1 MKDFKKKI
9 ELYRLAFTTYVTI
22 LIDLRSFFR
31 GVSFDKQNYLDQ
43 LKTIDNIVIDRC
55 SLVDAFEQ
63 QYKK

>member
-9 ELYRLAFTTYVTI
+9 ELCRLVFITYVTI
-22 LIDLRSFFR
+22 LNDLRSFLR
-31 GVSFDKQNYLDQ
+31 GVSFDKQSYLDQ
-43 LKTIDNIVIDRC
+43 LKTVVNIVIDRC